1 MSIRTE
7 HGEWGDVW
15 VLSDAGLEARI
26 LPELGGKIASLID
39 RATGRDWLW
48 KNPHLSFE
56 RPRPG
61 ASYVRDFDSGG
72 FDECFPAVSAGAYPA
87 GPWQGLEIPD
97 HGELWTVAW
106 DAEQADGRL
115 YMRARTRT
123 FPIAFERTAR
133 LEAGRLRLDYRVT
146 NPTDHAFPFLWSS
159 HPLLALE
166 EGMRILL
173 PEGHGLEVY
182 GSDRLGD
189 RHAPIT
195 WPQGGTP
202 FAGDPQTGISNAG
215 EPHAGSLD
223 LSRPSRRGWSAKLS
237 GPAPARGWVG
247 LAHGPRQLR
256 MAFDSRLVTDLG
268 LWLNMGGWSGVPG
281 AEPYFNLGLEPCI
294 GWGDDLGYAV
304 TRGLSH
310 GLLPAH
316 HEAGWWLELGF
327 EGAEGLS
334 C

>member
-15 VLSDAGLEARI
+15 VLSDDSLEARI

-48 KNPHLSFE
+48 KNPHLPFE

-61 ASYVRDFDSGG
+61 ASYVREHDSGG
-72 FDECFPAVSAGAYPA
+72 FDECFPAVSEGIYPA

-97 HGELWTVAW
+97 HGELWTVGW
-106 DAEQADGRL
+106 DARACEGGL
-115 YMRARTRT
+115 HMRARTRV
-123 FPIAFERTAR
+123 FPIGFERTAS
-133 LEAGRLRLDYRVT
+133 LMEGRLRLDYRVS
-146 NPTDHAFPFLWSS
+146 NPTEHAFPFLWSS

-182 GSDRLGD
+182 GSERLGD
-189 RHAPIT
+189 RHAPVT
-195 WPQGGTP
+195 WPH
-202 FAGDPQTGISNAG
+202 AG
-215 EPHAGSLD
+215 EPHSGPHANAVALD
-223 LSRPSRRGWSAKLS
+223 LSRPSRQGWAAKLS

-247 LAHGPRQLR
+247 LAHGSRQLR
-256 MAFDSRLVTDLG
+256 MTYDPHRVTDLG
-268 LWLNMGGWSGVPG
+268 LWLNMGGWRGVPG
-281 AEPYFNLGLEPCI
+281 AAPYFNLGLEPCI
-294 GWGDDLGYAV
+294 GWGDDLDYA
-304 TRGLSH
+304 LAH
-310 GLLPAH
+310 GLRHGVLPGH
-316 HEAGWWLELGF
+316 QEAQWWLELSF
-327 EGAEGLS
+327 EGVEGRT